1 MVSLNTLP
9 GVGGTAVGVELAGLG
24 LNVNAEALFPGSC
37 FVALVM
43 SGPAPPNEK
52 MDFVFDVLAAEN
64 GEGFTVPPWVCVPP
78 PATGNSTVDVA
89 VPAAVGFA

>member
-24 LNVNAEALFPGSC
+24 LNENTEAPFPTSC
-37 FVALVM
+37 FVALVV
-43 SGPAPPNEK
+43 SVPAPLNEK
-52 MDFVFDVLAAEN
+52 MDFVLDVLAVEN
-64 GEGFTVPPWVCVPP
+64 GEGLMVPPWACVPP
-78 PATGNSTVDVA
+78 PAAGNSTVDVP